1 MLDPRRMVRWVW
13 VGRAALACAILVAA
27 VFVWERAEP
36 VDTLV
41 ATLAFACALLATVA
55 SAMYAEVYRRP
66 VGRLFYGLQCLVDLL
81 VVTAVVHITGG
92 WSSQFAAL
100 YILVIASAALMLPFR
115 DGLSVAGGACVL
127 YAADVLWFRTGV
139 GHIGVGV
146 QLSVFAIVAVG
157 SGFIAVR
164 LREAGDGRD
173 ALAAQLVKVQLEA
186 ADILRTIRS
195 GIISVDAAGRL
206 LYANPAA
213 TELLGLHLRAL
224 VGRPVLQALGDVS
237 PQLALILE
245 RTVRDGIRTTRAEG
259 MIRRDGRDIPIGVT
273 TTMADVAQGTS
284 GTTATAIFQDISD
297 TKRLQAMHVRTERLE
312 AVAELSASLA
322 HEIKN
327 PLASIRSATEQLARR
342 HAASRAAAVTAA
354 AGVNASLNADVNAG
368 AKANAGVG
376 YAGADNA
383 GNGNADA
390 DDDAEDERVLYSLV
404 VREADR
410 LSRLLSEFLD
420 FARAQVTRVIV
431 LDAGEVVRKAA
442 QLAAAHPD
450 RLPSIDVTVAVSPE
464 SLEMEADDDLL
475 HRAVFNLAL
484 NAVQAVSMRPNL
496 ERDGGHVHIDVRVA
510 REETVQARRRG
521 IRWDGD
527 TIAIAIS
534 DDALGIPEGLR
545 NTLFEP
551 FVTTKAGGSGLG
563 LAVVHR
569 AVEAHQGLVQVD
581 ALEPGT
587 RFTIMLPRL
596 QEQVSEDVLRRENSM
611 SGTASNVMNGNI
623 SSTVNRPANSTVD
636 STNNSSINGAPGSD
650 AANTEQRITGVAA

>member
-1 MLDPRRMVRWVW
+1 
-13 VGRAALACAILVAA
+13 
-27 VFVWERAEP
+27 
-36 VDTLV
+36 
-41 ATLAFACALLATVA
+41 
-55 SAMYAEVYRRP
+55 
-66 VGRLFYGLQCLVDLL
+66 
-81 VVTAVVHITGG
+81 
-92 WSSQFAAL
+92 
-100 YILVIASAALMLPFR
+100 MLPFR
-115 DGLSVAGGACVL
+115 DGLTVAGGACVL
-127 YAADVLWFRTGV
+127 YAADVLWFRV
-139 GHIGVGV
+139 DVAHMGVGV
-146 QLSVFAIVAVG
+146 QLFVFAIVAVG

-195 GIISVDAAGRL
+195 GIISVDVAGRL

-213 TELLGLHLRAL
+213 TELLGLHLRSL

-342 HAASRAAAVTAA
+342 HTASRAAALDAKAATAV
-354 AGVNASLNADVNAG
+354 GVNETAVDAG
-368 AKANAGVG
+368 S
-376 YAGADNA
+376 
-383 GNGNADA
+383 GNAASANVVAANSDA
-390 DDDAEDERVLYSLV
+390 DDDAEDERVLHSLV

-420 FARAQVTRVIV
+420 FARAQVTRVIS
-431 LDAGEVVRKAA
+431 LDAGDVVRRAA

-450 RLPSIDVTVAVSPE
+450 RTSSIAVTVAVSPE

-475 HRAVFNLAL
+475 HRAVFNLVL

-521 IRWDGD
+521 IRWNGD
-527 TIAIAIS
+527 TIVIAIS

-596 QEQVSEDVLRRENSM
+596 QEQVSDGALQQERSNKRPASEVVNAAPSGAADRNK
-611 SGTASNVMNGNI
+611 SGT
-623 SSTVNRPANSTVD
+623 NSTK
-636 STNNSSINGAPGSD
+636 INGAPDSD
-650 AANTEQRITGVAA
+650 AANPEQRITGVAA

>member
-1 MLDPRRMVRWVW
+1 MRYTPAHPHIAIQSMLDPRRMVRWVW
-13 VGRAALACAILVAA
+13 LGRAALACAILVAA
-27 VFVWERAEP
+27 VFVWDRAAP

-66 VGRLFYGLQCLVDLL
+66 LGMVFYGLQCLVDLL

-100 YILVIASAALMLPFR
+100 YILVIATAALMLPFSA
-115 DGLSVAGGACVL
+115 GLSVAGLACVF
-127 YAADVLWFRTGV
+127 YAADVLWLGTGIA
-139 GHIGVGV
+139 HIGVGV

-157 SGFIAVR
+157 SGFIAAR
-164 LREAGDGRD
+164 LREAGVGRD

-195 GIISVDAAGRL
+195 GIISVDARGNL

-224 VGRPVLQALGDVS
+224 VGRPVFQALGDVS
-237 PQLALILE
+237 PQLADSLARAVE
-245 RTVRDGIRTTRAEG
+245 KGVRTTRAEG
-259 MIRRDGRDIPIGVT
+259 VIRRDGKDIPIGVT
-273 TTMADVAQGTS
+273 TTMADVTQESAGTNV
-284 GTTATAIFQDISD
+284 TAIFQDISD

-342 HAASRAAAVTAA
+342 HAASRPVL
-354 AGVNASLNADVNAG
+354 VN
-368 AKANAGVG
+368 
-376 YAGADNA
+376 
-383 GNGNADA
+383 A
-390 DDDAEDERVLYSLV
+390 DDDDADDERVLHTLV

-420 FARAQVTRVIV
+420 FARAQVTRLVR
-431 LDAGEVVRKAA
+431 LDAGEIVRKAA
-442 QLAAAHPD
+442 QLAIAHPD
-450 RLPSIDVTVAVSPE
+450 RARGVEVTVAVSPE

-475 HRAVFNLAL
+475 HRAVFNLVL
-484 NAVQAVSMRPNL
+484 NAVQAVAARPNL
-496 ERDGGHVHIDVRVA
+496 EQLGGHVHIDVRVA
-510 REETVQARRRG
+510 RDEAGAARRRG

-527 TIAIAIS
+527 TIVIAVS
-534 DDALGIPEGLR
+534 DDGVGVPEGLR

-551 FVTTKAGGSGLG
+551 FVTTKVGGSGLG
-563 LAVVHR
+563 LPVVHR
-569 AVEAHQGLVQVD
+569 AVEAHQGLVVVD

-587 RFTIMLPRL
+587 RFTILMPRL
-596 QEQVSEDVLRRENSM
+596 QEQVSVPVLTGEKNS
-611 SGTASNVMNGNI
+611 V
-623 SSTVNRPANSTVD
+623 
-636 STNNSSINGAPGSD
+636 APRVD
-650 AANTEQRITGVAA
+650 AAENDSRITGVAA